1 MSKKLPELR
10 RTQRPGTSSR
20 TTGRT
25 AARPA
30 NTAPGA
36 EKSAAKAGAKKPAA
50 AKKSAA
56 AASSGVATRSA
67 RPSSRTT
74 DKRPE
79 KAAASSST
87 TSQTTSAGVAMTAET
102 EAVASEPVVVNH
114 TLRRAQANAIVSK
127 YAAWSSAFGVLP
139 IPFADIAG
147 ISGTQVAMVVAL
159 CKHYDVPFSEK
170 WVRAIL
176 SAIAGGVAP
185 WAVTSGVVSTFLKG
199 VPGWGLGVGFVG
211 MAGLS
216 NLASR
221 TIGKL
226 FIEHFESGGTLED
239 VDTAAMKAS
248 LSEEMKKKN

>member
-1 MSKKLPELR
+1 ML
-10 RTQRPGTSSR
+10 GTD
-20 TTGRT
+20 
-25 AARPA
+25 
-30 NTAPGA
+30 
-36 EKSAAKAGAKKPAA
+36 KSATKSEAKKPAA
-50 AKKSAA
+50 AAA
-56 AASSGVATRSA
+56 AAAATQNAAVNVSA
-67 RPSSRTT
+67 RPSPRSTDSR
-74 DKRPE
+74 PG
-79 KAAASSST
+79 KAAATSST
-87 TSQTTSAGVAMTAET
+87 TSQTTTAGVAMIAET
-102 EAVASEPVVVNH
+102 EAVAPEPVVVNH
-114 TLRRAQANAIVSK
+114 ALRRAQANAIVSK

-139 IPFADIAG
+139 IPFVDIAG
-147 ISGTQVAMVVAL
+147 ISGTQVSMVVAL
-159 CKHYDVPFSEK
+159 CKHYNVPVSEK

-216 NLASR
+216 NLASW

-226 FIEHFESGGTLED
+226 FIEHFEAGGTLED